1 MNLRAWL
8 APAFLVVA
16 LVVGTGCASARRGYA
31 IDPYQRV
38 DTDVLA
44 IYSIT
49 WWQKLVDAPALEFVP
64 REPARPGV
72 DTINQRVVT
81 GTRDGILRSIDT
93 KGRIVWR
100 FVAGQPF
107 TAGPEVVD
115 GFVFAPGGDGFLYC
129 FRADTGELFWKYET
143 GEDLVTVPVIVDG
156 RVLVASQNDTLFA
169 IEAATGK
176 WLWQH
181 RRDTPAGFTIR
192 GASRPAVRDGV
203 VYVGFSD
210 GHFSALRLESG
221 AVVWDRALSS
231 VGQFLDVD
239 TPPVFDP
246 KGNVIVGGYKDG
258 LFSIDPGS
266 GETLWQTAIS
276 GMVGLVAR
284 GDVVFASGDA
294 RVIAVQAATGKMLWS
309 TKLGER
315 AGLQPALAAGWLL
328 VPTGRSLLFLDP
340 ASGAIRQS
348 FDPGKGITATPEVHG
363 LEVYLLSN
371 LGFVYSLEMNLA
383 RGAG

>member
-1 MNLRAWL
+1 MTPARAL
-8 APAFLVVA
+8 LLLVGVA
-16 LVVGTGCASARRGYA
+16 AAGCASARRGYA
-31 IDPYQRV
+31 IDPFQRI

-49 WWQKLVDAPALEFVP
+49 WWQKLVDAPSLEYGP
-64 REPARPGV
+64 REPARPGA
-72 DTINQRVVT
+72 DTINSRVVT
-81 GTRDGILRSIDT
+81 GTRDGILRSVDS
-93 KGRIVWR
+93 KGRVVWR

-129 FRADTGELFWKYET
+129 FRADTGELFWKYEA
-143 GEDLVTVPVIVDG
+143 GEDLVTVPVVADG

-176 WLWQH
+176 WLWQY

-221 AVVWDRALSS
+221 AVVWDRVLSAG
-231 VGQFLDVD
+231 GQFIDID
-239 TPPVFDP
+239 SPAVFDS
-246 KGNVIVGGYKDG
+246 KGNVIVASYKDG
-258 LFSIDPGS
+258 LFSLDPGS
-266 GETLWQTAIS
+266 GETLWQTAIT
-276 GMVGLVAR
+276 GMVGLVAA
-284 GDVVFASGDA
+284 GNVVYASGNA
-294 RVIAVQAATGKMLWS
+294 RVIAVKASTGKVLWTTS
-309 TKLGER
+309 LGER

-328 VPTGRSLLFLDP
+328 VPTGRSLLFIDP
-340 ASGAIRQS
+340 TVGGIRHS
-348 FDPGKGITATPEVHG
+348 FDPGKGITATPEVRG
-363 LEVYLLSN
+363 TEVFLLSN
-371 LGFVYSLEMNLA
+371 LGFVYALEMNVA
-383 RGAG
+383 RSSG

>member
-1 MNLRAWL
+1 MRRSRAL
-8 APAFLVVA
+8 LLFVTVTA
-16 LVVGTGCASARRGYA
+16 GCVSARRGYA
-31 IDPYQRV
+31 IDPYQRL

-44 IYSIT
+44 IYTIT
-49 WWQKLVDAPALEFVP
+49 WWQKLVDAPSLEFGP
-64 REPARPGV
+64 REPARPGA
-72 DTINQRVVT
+72 DTINQRVVA
-81 GTRDGILRSIDT
+81 GTRDGVLRSVDN
-93 KGRIVWR
+93 KGRVVWR
-100 FVAGQPF
+100 FTAGQPF

-143 GEDLVTVPVIVDG
+143 GEDLVTVPVIADG

-176 WLWQH
+176 WLWQY

-231 VGQFLDVD
+231 NGQFIDVD
-239 TPPVFDP
+239 SPPVFDP
-246 KGNVIVGGYKDG
+246 KGNVIVADYRDG
-258 LFSIDPGS
+258 LFCIDPGS
-266 GETLWQTAIS
+266 GETIWQTVIS
-276 GMVGLVAR
+276 GMVGLVAK
-284 GDVVFASGDA
+284 GNVVYASGDA
-294 RVIAVQAATGKMLWS
+294 RVIAVDASAGKVLWT
-309 TKLGER
+309 TKLVDR

-328 VPTGRSLLFLDP
+328 VPTGGALLFLDP
-340 ASGAIRQS
+340 SSGLIRLR
-348 FDPGKGITATPEVHG
+348 FDPGRGITATPEVHG
-363 LEVYLLSN
+363 LNVYLLSN

-383 RGAG
+383 RGSG

>member
-1 MNLRAWL
+1 MKPSGALL
-8 APAFLVVA
+8 LVVA
-16 LVVGTGCASARRGYA
+16 VAATSCASARRGYA
-31 IDPYQRV
+31 IDPYQRN

-44 IYSIT
+44 IYTIT
-49 WWQKLVDAPALEFVP
+49 WWQKLVDAPTLEYGP
-64 REPARPGV
+64 REPARPGA
-72 DTINQRVVT
+72 DTINLRVVT
-81 GTRDGILRSIDT
+81 GTRDGVLRSVDA
-93 KGRIVWR
+93 KGHVVWR

-107 TAGPEVVD
+107 SAGPEVVD

-129 FRADTGELFWKYET
+129 FRADTGELFWKYDA
-143 GEDLVTVPVIVDG
+143 GEDLVTVPVVVDG

-176 WLWQH
+176 WLWQY

-192 GASRPAVRDGV
+192 GASRPVARDGV

-231 VGQFLDVD
+231 VGQFRDVD
-239 TPPVFDP
+239 SPAVFDA
-246 KGNVIVGGYKDG
+246 KGNVIVADYKEG
-258 LFSIDPGS
+258 LFCIDAGS
-266 GETLWQTAIS
+266 GETLWQTVIS

-284 GDVVFASGDA
+284 GNVVYASGDA
-294 RVIAVQAATGKMLWS
+294 RVIGVEASTGKVLWT

-328 VPTGRSLLFLDP
+328 VPTGQSLLFIDP
-340 ASGAIRQS
+340 SSGKIRLS

-363 LEVYLLSN
+363 LDVYVLSN
-371 LGFVYSLEMNLA
+371 LGFVYSMEMNVA
-383 RGAG
+383 RGSG

>member
-1 MNLRAWL
+1 MA
-8 APAFLVVA
+8 A
-16 LVVGTGCASARRGYA
+16 TSCASARRGYA
-31 IDPYQRV
+31 IDPYQHI

-44 IYSIT
+44 IYTIT
-49 WWQKLVDAPALEFVP
+49 WWQKLVDAPTLEYGP
-64 REPARPGV
+64 REPARPGA
-72 DTINQRVVT
+72 DTINLRVVT
-81 GTRDGILRSIDT
+81 GTRDGILRSVDN
-93 KGRIVWR
+93 KGRVVWR

-107 TAGPEVVD
+107 SAGPEVVD

-129 FRADTGELFWKYET
+129 FRADTGELFWKYDA
-143 GEDLVTVPVIVDG
+143 GEDLVTVPVVVDG

-176 WLWQH
+176 WLWQY

-192 GASRPAVRDGV
+192 GAGRPVVRGGV

-210 GHFSALRLESG
+210 GHFSALRLETG
-221 AVVWDRALSS
+221 AMVWDRALAS
-231 VGQFLDVD
+231 VGQFRDVD
-239 TPPVFDP
+239 SPAVFDA
-246 KGNVIVGGYKDG
+246 KGNIIVADYKEG
-258 LFSIDPGS
+258 LFGIDPGS
-266 GETLWQTAIS
+266 GETLWQTVIT

-284 GDVVFASGDA
+284 GNVVYASGDA
-294 RVIAVQAATGKMLWS
+294 RVIGMESTTGKVLWT

-328 VPTGRSLLFLDP
+328 VPTGQALLFIDP
-340 ASGAIRQS
+340 SSGKVRLI

-383 RGAG
+383 RGSG